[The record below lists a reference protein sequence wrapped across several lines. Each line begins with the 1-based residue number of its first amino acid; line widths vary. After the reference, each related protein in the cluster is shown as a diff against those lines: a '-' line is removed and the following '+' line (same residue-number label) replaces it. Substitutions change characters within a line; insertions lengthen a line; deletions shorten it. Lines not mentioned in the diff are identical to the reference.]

1 LTDQQAKWISR
12 AHRES
17 RPGWIFLQIEGG
29 AEERGFQHGYLM
41 SREIAEE
48 IRIRRAVWKHGTARE
63 WSWLVEKAEPCP
75 RQDEAYPAVI

>member
-1 LTDQQAKWISR
+1 
-12 AHRES
+12 
-17 RPGWIFLQIEGG
+17 
-29 AEERGFQHGYLM
+29 M